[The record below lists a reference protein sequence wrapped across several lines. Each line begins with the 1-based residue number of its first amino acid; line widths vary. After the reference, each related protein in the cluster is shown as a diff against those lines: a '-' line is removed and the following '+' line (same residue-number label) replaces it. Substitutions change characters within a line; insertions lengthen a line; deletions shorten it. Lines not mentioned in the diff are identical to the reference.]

1 MKLNIRKSEQ
11 IDARL
16 LLCVW
21 GIATALAAVLRT
33 VQLFTNIEP
42 HTGFFEAVD
51 WSVYVM
57 YGVLLAAVVLLA
69 VLPAYSAC
77 LPASR
82 ALVRKDRAL
91 FFGSALFAVGLLYD
105 AVLSVIN
112 AAGTVSES
120 GRLAMGA
127 LLFSEG
133 LLAEVLQAVCGV
145 LAAVYMAILAVSY
158 LKGDARF
165 TKYRF
170 LALTPLFWSMF
181 RIVLRFMTK
190 ISFTMVSE
198 LLQELAMLA
207 FMMLFLLS
215 FARIAAQVN
224 PRGEMRKLV
233 CFGLPAAFLAAVIG
247 ISRLVCT
254 VAGRGDLLAD
264 GFPFSFG
271 EIGFAVFAVVYIL
284 EHMRFGRPASEEP
297 QAEENDTAADADVPG
312 GENSADA

>member
-21 GIATALAAVLRT
+21 GIACILAAVLRT

-42 HTGFFEAVD
+42 ETGFFEVVD
-51 WSVYVM
+51 WSVYVV

-69 VLPAYSAC
+69 VLPACSAC

-91 FFGSALFAVGLLYD
+91 FFGSALFAAGLLYD

-112 AAGTVSES
+112 AAETVSES
-120 GRLAMGA
+120 GRLTMGA
-127 LLFSEG
+127 LLFTEG
-133 LLAEVLQAVCGV
+133 LLAEILQAVCGV
-145 LAAVYMAILAVSY
+145 LAAVYMGITAISY
-158 LKGDARF
+158 LKGEPQF

-247 ISRLVCT
+247 VSRLVCT

>member
-11 IDARL
+11 IDVRL

-21 GIATALAAVLRT
+21 GIACILAAVLRT
-33 VQLFTNIEP
+33 VQLFMNIEP
-42 HTGFFEAVD
+42 ETGFFEVVD
-51 WSVYVM
+51 WSVYVV

-69 VLPAYSAC
+69 VLPACSAC

-82 ALVRKDRAL
+82 ALVRKDRTL
-91 FFGSALFAVGLLYD
+91 FFGSALFAAGLLYD

-112 AAGTVSES
+112 AAETVSES
-120 GRLAMGA
+120 GRLTMGA
-127 LLFSEG
+127 LLFTEG
-133 LLAEVLQAVCGV
+133 LLPEILQAVCGV
-145 LAAVYMAILAVSY
+145 LAAVYMGILAVSY

-247 ISRLVCT
+247 VSRLICT

-271 EIGFAVFAVVYIL
+271 EIGFAVFAVVYTL

-297 QAEENDTAADADVPG
+297 QVEENDTAADADVPDG
-312 GENSADA
+312 KDNANA

>member
-21 GIATALAAVLRT
+21 GIACILAAVLRT

-42 HTGFFEAVD
+42 ETGFFEAVD

-91 FFGSALFAVGLLYD
+91 FFGSALFAAGLLYD

-112 AAGTVSES
+112 AAETVSES
-120 GRLAMGA
+120 GRLTMGA
-127 LLFSEG
+127 LLFTEG
-133 LLAEVLQAVCGV
+133 LLAEILQAVCGV
-145 LAAVYMAILAVSY
+145 LAAVYMGITAISY
-158 LKGDARF
+158 LKGEPQF

-247 ISRLVCT
+247 VSRLICT

-297 QAEENDTAADADVPG
+297 QVEEKDTAADADVPDG
-312 GENSADA
+312 KDSANA

>member
-1 MKLNIRKSEQ
+1 M
-11 IDARL
+11 
-16 LLCVW
+16 
-21 GIATALAAVLRT
+21 
-33 VQLFTNIEP
+33 
-42 HTGFFEAVD
+42 
-51 WSVYVM
+51 
-57 YGVLLAAVVLLA
+57 
-69 VLPAYSAC
+69 
-77 LPASR
+77 
-82 ALVRKDRAL
+82 

-127 LLFSEG
+127 LLFTEG

>member
-21 GIATALAAVLRT
+21 GIACILAAVLRT

-42 HTGFFEAVD
+42 ETGFFEVVD
-51 WSVYVM
+51 WSVYVV

-69 VLPAYSAC
+69 VLPACSAC

-91 FFGSALFAVGLLYD
+91 FFGSALFAAGLLYD

-112 AAGTVSES
+112 AAETVSES
-120 GRLAMGA
+120 GRLTMGA
-127 LLFSEG
+127 LLFTEG
-133 LLAEVLQAVCGV
+133 LLAEILQAVCGV
-145 LAAVYMAILAVSY
+145 LAAVYMGITAISY
-158 LKGDARF
+158 LKGEPQF

-247 ISRLVCT
+247 VSRLICT

-297 QAEENDTAADADVPG
+297 PAEEDVKEADADVPDG
-312 GENSADA
+312 KDSANA